1 MKKTTG
7 EKKIGFYLVMAAAVL
22 SLVSM
27 LIYPYSSQSVGNGI
41 WIIGNSGNSSCTG
54 ISRNENDWR
63 KRTSQLGW
71 TC

>member
-7 EKKIGFYLVMAAAVL
+7 EKKNWIL
-22 SLVSM
+22 SGHGGSSSFSGEYADLS
-27 LIYPYSSQSVGNGI
+27 YSSQSVGNGI

>member
-27 LIYPYSSQSVGNGI
+27 LIYRTVLSQLGMVYGLSVI
-41 WIIGNSGNSSCTG
+41 PAIVG